1 MGSTTHERPR
11 PFADGGRA
19 TRFVRHGDRRREVST
34 RLPLPA
40 TVRLDSVVW
49 LYVIPIAAIHLAA
62 LTAFIPWLFSWT
74 GLALAVLGVPFYGL
88 GITLGYHRLLAH
100 RSLTV
105 PKWLEHGFALF
116 AQCSLQD
123 TPAKWVTVHR
133 MHHVFSD
140 EQPDPHSPL
149 VNFLWG
155 HFNWLFYQNTATRT
169 IGSMQKYAPDIL
181 QDPFY
186 MRLEKSCLG
195 PAVYLAHLLLY
206 PIIGAVTGWMTTGT
220 GMGGLQFS
228 LSLFVWGGF
237 VRTVLGWHA
246 TWSVNSLTHL
256 FGYRNYETN
265 EGSRNNWFVALV
277 AVGEGWHNN
286 HHSDPAAA
294 SVWHRWWEF
303 DPTYCV
309 IFLLERLGLATK
321 VIESKTA
328 RRARRRRGV
337 RKVEQPVAL
346 GQSSEV
352 VFVDLPTPPEP
363 HRAVR
368 RRNRDDGG
376 RSG

>member
-1 MGSTTHERPR
+1 MSDLGHSPR
-11 PFADGGRA
+11 AAKNGAACSADTGTCPGA
-19 TRFVRHGDRRREVST
+19 A

-40 TVRLDSVVW
+40 TVRLDNVVW
-49 LYVIPIAAIHLAA
+49 MYAIPFAVIHLAA
-62 LTAFIPWLFSWT
+62 LAVLIPWLFSWT
-74 GLALAVLGVPFYGL
+74 GVALAVLGVPFYGI

-149 VNFLWG
+149 VSFLWS

-169 IGSMQKYAPDIL
+169 ISAMQKYAHDL
-181 QDPFY
+181 LEDPFY
-186 MRLEKSCLG
+186 MKLEKSYLG
-195 PAVYLAHLLLY
+195 PAIYLVHLLVY
-206 PIIGAVTGWMTTGT
+206 PIIGAVAGWLTTRTPIGA
-220 GMGGLQFS
+220 LQFS
-228 LSLFVWGGF
+228 LSLFVWGGL
-237 VRTVLGWHA
+237 VRTVLGWHV

-265 EGSRNNWFVALV
+265 ESSRNNWFVGLV
-277 AVGEGWHNN
+277 ALGEGWHNN

-303 DPTYCV
+303 DLTYCV
-309 IFLLERLGLATK
+309 IFVLERLGLATK
-321 VIESKTA
+321 VIEPKA
-328 RRARRRRGV
+328 VRRARISRKARDTERVVSSGVGGDFVFRDQPAPRKSHKDLQRANRSRGH
-337 RKVEQPVAL
+337 E
-346 GQSSEV
+346 
-352 VFVDLPTPPEP
+352 
-363 HRAVR
+363 
-368 RRNRDDGG
+368 N
-376 RSG
+376 